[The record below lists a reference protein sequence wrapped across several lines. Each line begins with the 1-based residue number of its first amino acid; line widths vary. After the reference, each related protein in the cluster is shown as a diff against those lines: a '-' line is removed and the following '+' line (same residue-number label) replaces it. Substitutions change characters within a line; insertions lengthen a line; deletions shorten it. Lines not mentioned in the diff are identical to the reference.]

1 MSKKMCKLV
10 DKKLPKEDP
19 EKYCKLIQNATHY
32 CKNCGLVSSKKDML
46 CKPEKIDQGENDG

>member
-19 EKYCKLIQNATHY
+19 DKYRKLIKDATHY
-32 CKNCGLVSSKKDML
+32 CKTCGRVSNRKDTL
-46 CKPEKIDQGENDG
+46 CKPERIEEQ